1 MVKPR
6 LSSLV
11 TTVFV
16 SEECRKDLFVRIHWD
31 RNTMERF
38 QNRRRFMQLATAG
51 AAASIAGCGD
61 LQPSAD
67 DDVDPSTE
75 TDPDELDV
83 SDTALTAV
91 VQPDQEEL
99 MAIQEEISQEV
110 EAGDLDEME
119 AQQEIQERQ
128 LDLVQELAESFE
140 ADAEDADGYSI
151 EESMSEQGAYL
162 LDGDAEAIVAELN
175 DGSLSALLPAQ
186 EFVVAFEQAQAQA
199 TQEALEGELEEEV
212 AEEPDDE

>member
-1 MVKPR
+1 
-6 LSSLV
+6 
-11 TTVFV
+11 
-16 SEECRKDLFVRIHWD
+16 
-31 RNTMERF
+31 MERF

-75 TDPDELDV
+75 TDPAELDV

-99 MAIQEEISQEV
+99 MAIHEEVSQEV

-119 AQQEIQERQ
+119 AQQELQARQ

-186 EFVVAFEQAQAQA
+186 EFVIAFERAQAQA
-199 TQEALEGELEEEV
+199 TQGALEGELEGEV
-212 AEEPDDE
+212 AEESDDE